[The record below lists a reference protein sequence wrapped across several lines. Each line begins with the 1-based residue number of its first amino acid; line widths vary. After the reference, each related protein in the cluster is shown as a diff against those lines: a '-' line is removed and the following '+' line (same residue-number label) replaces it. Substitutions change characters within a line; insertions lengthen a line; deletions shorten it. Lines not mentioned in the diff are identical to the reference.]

1 VKVSFG
7 TGFLL
12 LEVGKLRAILRHF
25 PNSFFVAQRQS
36 WRVIDLMGDAPQN
49 PILSSELK
57 KRAARAISQIEE
69 EERRRRYAEVMR
81 GLEETR
87 RRLEAQIGV
96 AHSTREPS
104 ISESQIMLVSPTY
117 ARVDLYPKIAV
128 CDKCGTF
135 IDLKKLLR
143 RASGYPPSCPEC
155 GGSLIQV
162 NIVFI
167 CPKCSRVVEL
177 KPPRSIG
184 KPDPNG
190 TFICKGCR
198 KPLVLNLVRENLSK
212 SRWTCPECGEDANVY
227 MKCEQCGE
235 IMALRQTTQESLYA
249 RHVSVLLL
257 GDRLFEEILRDV
269 SSLKGLKLSEA
280 VQDEQERAALR
291 DVFALKDAILIPEVT
306 SAIGV
311 YGYSAFR
318 DGEVI
323 TFKRSEYGRTRY
335 KVYCCESRGMAILFR
350 FDERQVNSAASNGE
364 ERFTLLHSIAH
375 ALVKQSVL
383 EAGVEEGTFLAKVF
397 DGDYAVLLYE
407 ARGAEAGGLEYV
419 FKYRLPNL
427 FINARRMLS
436 QCRYQCDSACFDC
449 LFINNALCHPKADYI
464 PPNSFLNR
472 RLVLKLWGL

>member
-1 VKVSFG
+1 VRLSFG
-7 TGFLL
+7 TSSLL
-12 LEVGKLRAILRHF
+12 LEVGRLRAILRHF
-25 PNSFFVAQRQS
+25 PGSFFVAQRQS
-36 WRVIDLMGDAPQN
+36 WRVFDLMGDAPQN
-49 PILSSELK
+49 PVLSSELK

-69 EERRRRYAEVMR
+69 EERMRRYAEAIR
-81 GLEETR
+81 DLEETR
-87 RRLEAQIGV
+87 RRLEAQFGI
-96 AHSTREPS
+96 AHSPREPS
-104 ISESQIMLVSPTY
+104 ISESQIILVSPTY
-117 ARVDLYPKIAV
+117 AKVGLYPKTAV
-128 CDKCGTF
+128 CNKCETF
-135 IDLKKLLR
+135 IDLERLLR
-143 RASGYPPSCPEC
+143 ITSGRTPSCPAC

-162 NIVFI
+162 NIVFV
-167 CPKCSRVVEL
+167 CPRCSRVVEL
-177 KPPRSIG
+177 RPPRSIG
-184 KPDPNG
+184 EPDRNA
-190 TFICKGCR
+190 TFACKECR
-198 KPLVLNLVRENLSK
+198 RPLALNLVRENLSR
-212 SRWTCPECGEDANVY
+212 SNWRCPRCGKNTGVY
-227 MKCEQCGE
+227 MICEQCGE
-235 IMALRQTTQESLYA
+235 KMVLRQTTQESLYA

-257 GDRLFEEILRDV
+257 GDRLFEEALRDAG
-269 SSLKGLKLSEA
+269 SLRGLKLSEA

-291 DVFALKDAILIPEVT
+291 GVFALKDAILIPEVT

-350 FDERQVNSAASNGE
+350 FDERQVDSAASSGE

-375 ALVKQSVL
+375 ALVKQSAL

-427 FINARRMLS
+427 FVNARRMLS

>member
-1 VKVSFG
+1 MRLSFG
-7 TGFLL
+7 TGSLL
-12 LEVGKLRAILRHF
+12 LEIGKLRAILRHF
-25 PNSFFVAQRQS
+25 PGSFFVAQRQS
-36 WRVIDLMGDAPQN
+36 WRVTDLMGDAPQN

-69 EERRRRYAEVMR
+69 EERRRRYAEVMK

-87 RRLEAQIGV
+87 RRLEAQFGI
-96 AHSTREPS
+96 AHSPREPS
-104 ISESQIMLVSPTY
+104 ISESQIMLVSPIY
-117 ARVDLYPKIAV
+117 AKVELYPKTAI

-135 IDLKKLLR
+135 IDLKKLLE
-143 RASGYPPSCPEC
+143 RASRYPPSCPVC

-162 NIVFI
+162 NIVFV
-167 CPKCSRVVEL
+167 CPRCSRVVEL
-177 KPPRSIG
+177 RPPRSIG
-184 KPDPNG
+184 EPDRNA
-190 TFICKGCR
+190 TFACKQCR
-198 KPLVLNLVRENLSK
+198 GPLVLNLVRKNLSESK
-212 SRWTCPECGEDANVY
+212 WACPRCDKNTDVY

-235 IMALRQTTQESLYA
+235 MMKLRQTTQESLYA

-257 GDRLFEEILRDV
+257 EGRLFEEALRDAG
-269 SSLKGLKLSEA
+269 SLKGLKLSEA
-280 VQDEQERAALR
+280 VQDEQERAALKG
-291 DVFALKDAILIPEVT
+291 VFALKDAILIPEVT

-318 DGEVI
+318 EGEVI
-323 TFKRSEYGRTRY
+323 TFRGSEYGRTRY

-350 FDERQVNSAASNGE
+350 FDERQVDSAASSGE

-375 ALVKQSVL
+375 ALVKQSAL

-419 FKYRLPNL
+419 FKYRLPSL

-436 QCRYQCDSACFDC
+436 QCRYQCKRACFDC
-449 LFINNALCHPKADYI
+449 LFINNALCHPKADYTR
-464 PPNSFLNR
+464 PNSSLDR
-472 RLVLKLWGL
+472 HLVLKLWGL